1 MTIVVLTPFQTILIG
16 LEFLALAFGGML
28 LGRFLRLPGFK
39 PAGPSTGRLA
49 YWPVSGFEAALLL
62 ILIILL
68 VIVSQGL
75 LLQLFGGVTKVS
87 VDRPGLE
94 MVLNGLAT
102 HGGGLLAW
110 PLFALLRSRLYANY
124 TTPVPAGPPPV
135 RASWTQVARTGFMT
149 WLTAFALVALVSWGW
164 TELLELLGMKIEQ
177 QDSIAVFKNTGS
189 PVVLLGMFLVACV
202 LAPMNEE
209 MLFRRGLHHFLRQR
223 FGRRLSLCVS
233 AGVFGLVHL
242 NLAGFLPLAT
252 LGLMLALAY
261 ERTGDIRVPMIAHG
275 LFNLN
280 TIIALLAGL
289 SA

>member
-1 MTIVVLTPFQTILIG
+1 MVLSSFQIILIS
-16 LEFLALAFGGML
+16 LEILALAFGGML
-28 LGRFLRLPGFK
+28 LGRSLRLPGFK
-39 PAGPSTGRLA
+39 PAGPWTGRLA
-49 YWPVSGFEAALLL
+49 YWPVSGFEAALLFV
-62 ILIILL
+62 LIIML

-75 LLQLFGGVTKVS
+75 LLQLFGKIVKTS
-87 VDRPGLE
+87 QDRPGLE

-110 PLFALLRSRLYANY
+110 PLFTLLRSRLYADYNAAPPA
-124 TTPVPAGPPPV
+124 PVSPAPA
-135 RASWTQVARTGFMT
+135 RAGWPRVIFAGFVT
-149 WLTAFALVALVSWGW
+149 WITAFALIALVSWGW
-164 TELLELLGMKIEQ
+164 TELLQLLGMQIEP

-189 PVVLLGMFLVACV
+189 PLVLIGMFLVACV

-223 FGRRLSLCVS
+223 FGRMLSLCVS
-233 AGVFGLVHL
+233 ASIFGLVHV

-252 LGLMLALAY
+252 LGVMLALAY
-261 ERTGDIRVPMIAHG
+261 ERTGDIRVPIIAHG

-280 TIIALLAGL
+280 TIVALLAGL